1 MFHNTNILIFN
12 LPSVLILNLYMNR
25 LRQQNLHGLT
35 EAKFA
40 KAKGIYFVNE
50 LLIKTILVL
59 QMNVEKQLLE
69 FLFCF

>member
-1 MFHNTNILIFN
+1 
-12 LPSVLILNLYMNR
+12 MNR